1 VSVLNDNS
9 RHVVLVSDMPMISDG
24 LAKLIDSFPG
34 FEVKNTFHSLLPA
47 KQFLSKSHVDLVI
60 LDVDG
65 EFPETSIPDLIV
77 SDDSKVLVITQ
88 QKDLDK
94 FSTYAASGARGV
106 LCKTESSLTLARAME
121 CVSAGELWLDRKTT
135 GKVFQSLSRRK
146 EPAVDEYAERLARV
160 TRKEMLIIKTLAEH
174 PAAPGKQLAGMLNI
188 SEHTLRNHLTS
199 IYDKLEVSNRVDL
212 YAFASRLK

>member
-1 VSVLNDNS
+1 
-9 RHVVLVSDMPMISDG
+9 VVLVSDAPMISEG
-24 LAKLIDSFPG
+24 LAKLIDGFPG
-34 FEVKNTFHSLLPA
+34 FQVTKIFHSLLQA
-47 KQFLSKSHVDLVI
+47 RQFLSETPVDLVI
-60 LDVDG
+60 LDVDS
-65 EFPETSIPDLIV
+65 EYPETCIPDLIV

-88 QKDLDK
+88 EKDSDK
-94 FSTYAASGARGV
+94 FSSFAASGARGV
-106 LCKTESSLTLARAME
+106 LCKKESSATLARAME

-174 PAAPGKQLAGMLNI
+174 PSAPGKKLAGMLNI
-188 SEHTLRNHLTS
+188 SEHTLRNHLSS
-199 IYDKLEVSNRVDL
+199 IYDKLGVSNRVDL